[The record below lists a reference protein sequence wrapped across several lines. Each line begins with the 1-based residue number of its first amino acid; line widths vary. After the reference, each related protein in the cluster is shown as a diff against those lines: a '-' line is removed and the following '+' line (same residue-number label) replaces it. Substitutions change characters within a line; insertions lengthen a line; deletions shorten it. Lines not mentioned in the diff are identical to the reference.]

1 MAKTATE
8 NKVTEAIENATTAS
22 EPEKVEQNT
31 AEPENA
37 AEATTDAQ
45 GEALNIDSIDEMVL
59 PGDVDDPEEEAPQR
73 WRITDD
79 SCADWALKKIKAE
92 KDELDRITALGEAEI
107 QRIREKLD
115 RAARRYDQ
123 NTAYLTSLLA
133 EFFMT
138 VERKRT
144 KTGTET
150 YQLLNGKLIMKP
162 AAIKPEPDQEKLV
175 EWLRQNGHEDLIK
188 IEESARWGDLKKMLT
203 FTGTIATIA
212 DTGEIVEGINV
223 SEVPPAFSVKV

>member
-1 MAKTATE
+1 MAKRITA
-8 NKVTEAIENATTAS
+8 KQAAEATENATTAS

-37 AEATTDAQ
+37 TEATTDAQ
-45 GEALNIDSIDEMVL
+45 GEALNIDSIDELVL

-107 QRIREKLD
+107 QKIREKLD

-123 NTAYLTSLLA
+123 NTSYLTSLLA

-144 KTGTET
+144 KTGAET
-150 YQLLNGKLIMKP
+150 YQLLNGK
-162 AAIKPEPDQEKLV
+162 
-175 EWLRQNGHEDLIK
+175 LRQNGHEDLIK

-203 FTGTIATIA
+203 FTGTIAAIA